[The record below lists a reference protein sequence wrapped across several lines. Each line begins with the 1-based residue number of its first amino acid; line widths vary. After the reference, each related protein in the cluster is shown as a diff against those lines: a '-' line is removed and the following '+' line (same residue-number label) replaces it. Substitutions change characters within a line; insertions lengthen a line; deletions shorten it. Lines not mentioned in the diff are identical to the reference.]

1 MKRDRRYMEIPTL
14 TTILQV
20 IVNLKNICNLI
31 GREEYNINLTILLA
45 LILYSL
51 TKKQQNSNSV
61 TGKNLNLL
69 IYNEAIVN
77 Y

>member
-1 MKRDRRYMEIPTL
+1 MEIPTL
-14 TTILQV
+14 TTIFQV

-31 GREEYNINLTILLA
+31 GWEEYNINLIILLA

-69 IYNEAIVN
+69 I
-77 Y
+77 

>member
-14 TTILQV
+14 TTIFQV

-45 LILYSL
+45 LTLYSF

-69 IYNEAIVN
+69 I
-77 Y
+77 

>member
-14 TTILQV
+14 TTIFRV

-31 GREEYNINLTILLA
+31 GREEYNINLIILLA

-69 IYNEAIVN
+69 I
-77 Y
+77 

>member
-14 TTILQV
+14 TTIFQV

-31 GREEYNINLTILLA
+31 GREEYNINLIILLA

-51 TKKQQNSNSV
+51 TKKQQSSNSV

-69 IYNEAIVN
+69 I
-77 Y
+77 

>member
-14 TTILQV
+14 TTIFQV

-45 LILYSL
+45 LVLYSL

-69 IYNEAIVN
+69 I
-77 Y
+77 

>member
-14 TTILQV
+14 TTIFQV

-69 IYNEAIVN
+69 I
-77 Y
+77 

>member
-69 IYNEAIVN
+69 I
-77 Y
+77 